1 MLISC
6 KLLLKHLGAHSMSI
20 SPLELFFTFIGGL
33 GIFLYG
39 IKQMGDGLQAAA
51 GDRLREILNRMTQTP
66 IRGIFAGMIVT
77 ILIQS
82 SSGTTVITIGLVSA
96 GFITLRQA
104 IGVIMGANIGTT
116 VTAFIIGLNIGDYGL
131 PVLALGSFML
141 FFFNKPVINNLGRVF
156 FGFGALFFGL
166 DLMGN
171 GVKPLADL
179 PWFTDLML
187 QMSDS
192 SFLGLAVGLVLTLI
206 VQSSSAT
213 IAILQNFYL
222 NDLVDLSAALPVL
235 LGDNIGTTIT
245 AILAALVGSLAAKR
259 AAAVHVIFN
268 VIGAIIFMI
277 LMPLF
282 IWYVGTLESV
292 LHLNKPMTIAFAHAS
307 YNIIN
312 TLIQLPFIGV
322 LAWIVT
328 KIVPGRDL
336 SEDYKPNLLD
346 PNLMKQSPQL
356 AIQSAQTE
364 IQNLSSLVSDTFSDL
379 KEYVET
385 GNSKTYRRVI
395 EKVQLTENIQESI
408 RKYLMRMTDFENRR
422 QADTENL
429 AALLE
434 ITRLL
439 TKASHLTGDFAEKYH
454 KKNESDLLL
463 SEDAKLGVE
472 TLMHHIERILRLTSE
487 SIDIYNPSGLEEVI
501 QLGNQSNRI
510 ENKLRQD
517 HVERL
522 NTGACSPD
530 SGAIYAE
537 LISDLERIGYNARN
551 ISETILYTTRETLPD
566 EFIVYD

>member
-1 MLISC
+1 MN
-6 KLLLKHLGAHSMSI
+6 I
-20 SPLELFFTFIGGL
+20 SPLELLFTFIGGL

-51 GDRLREILNRMTQTP
+51 GDRLREILNRMTQNP
-66 IRGIFAGMIVT
+66 IRGILAGMIVT

-116 VTAFIIGLNIGDYGL
+116 VTAFIIGLNIGDYAL
-131 PVLALGSFML
+131 PVLAIGSFMI
-141 FFFNKPVINNLGRVF
+141 FFFNKPAINNLGRVL

-166 DLMGN
+166 ELMGD
-171 GVKPLADL
+171 GVKPLADY

-187 QMSDS
+187 SMSDS
-192 SFLGLAVGLVLTLI
+192 SFLGLGVGLILTLI

-222 NDLVDLSAALPVL
+222 NDLVDLNAALPVL

-245 AILAALVGSLAAKR
+245 AVLAALVGSLAAKR

-268 VIGAIIFMI
+268 LIGAIIFMI
-277 LMPLF
+277 IMPLF
-282 IWYVGTLESV
+282 VWYAGTLESV
-292 LHLNKPMTIAFAHAS
+292 LHLNKPMTIAFSHAS
-307 YNIIN
+307 YNILN

-322 LAWIVT
+322 LAWVVT

-346 PNLMKQSPQL
+346 QNLMKQSPQL
-356 AIQSAQTE
+356 AIQSAQSE
-364 IQNLSSLVSDTFSDL
+364 VQNLSRLVSTTFSDL

-385 GNSKTYRRVI
+385 RDTKSYRMI
-395 EKVQLTENIQESI
+395 QEKVQLSDNIQDSI
-408 RKYLMRMTDFENRR
+408 RKYLLKMNEVENRR
-422 QADTENL
+422 QTDTEHL

-439 TKASHLTGDFAEKYH
+439 TKASHLTGEFADNYNRKIE
-454 KKNESDLLL
+454 NGIDL
-463 SEDAKLGVE
+463 SKDARLGLE
-472 TLMHHIERILRLTSE
+472 TFMHHIDRILRITSE
-487 SIDIYNPSGLEEVI
+487 SIDIYNPSSLEPVI

-510 ENKLRQD
+510 EKKLRQD

-530 SGAIYAE
+530 SGAMYAE
-537 LISDLERIGYNARN
+537 LISSLERIGYNARN
-551 ISETILYTTRETLPD
+551 ISETILYTTRETLPE
-566 EFIVYD
+566 EFIIYD